1 MLSLK
6 PVKTVPVHV
15 DFFWNDNLA
24 SKRWLKYQRYQSCV
38 LKFLRSKN
46 CVRCIWPRRAL
57 AVRVVVIDQS
67 KYIDSEHEE
76 IGQNHQWEKH
86 LHRQSIKLRLI
97 SEESTVKEPS
107 KKDEGLPVVV
117 QIDN

>member
-6 PVKTVPVHV
+6 PVKAVPVHV
-15 DFFWNDNLA
+15 DFFWNHNLA
-24 SKRWLKYQRYQSCV
+24 CKRWLKYQSWVV
-38 LKFLRSKN
+38 LKFLRSKI

-57 AVRVVVIDQS
+57 AVRVAVIDQS

-76 IGQNHQWEKH
+76 IRQNHQWEKH